1 MKLYLKGRLLLLTV
15 FTLLIACS
23 NENRNAYEDKI
34 MPNLSKS
41 AIIEILLAQKKSM
54 TSLTEE
60 ELTQIILELD
70 KDEFDRGELPT
81 SSKLWILVP
90 KEINKYNHYLLS
102 GHITTGSRAWQV
114 NPKRNTFL
122 LLRDQKT
129 GAISVKKTSRL
140 KGQQQAIRKQQITP
154 LSAQGEAPNELN
166 ASAWRHS
173 LEKIDI
179 LYNFSEAL
187 TAGNYTITQVYYDQK
202 TSSEHFIFHSES
214 NEQLIFPKV
223 SNAKVNTHS
232 VELKFVKNKSNISN
246 WKLNLIAFKLDEEPI
261 IMPLK
266 IDLTS
271 NKDSL
276 TFPFDKVNFE
286 NGIYQIYIDTGNE
299 LEGPFELIL

>member
-1 MKLYLKGRLLLLTV
+1 MKLYLKGRLLLITV
-15 FTLLIACS
+15 FTLLTACS
-23 NENRNAYEDKI
+23 NENRNVYEDKI

-70 KDEFDRGELPT
+70 KDEFDRDELPT

-90 KEINKYNHYLLS
+90 KEINKHNHYLLS
-102 GHITTGSRAWQV
+102 GQITTGSRAWQV

-129 GAISVKKTSRL
+129 GAISVKKPSRL
-140 KGQQQAIRKQQITP
+140 KGQQQAIRKQQTTP

-166 ASAWRHS
+166 ASAWRRS

-187 TAGNYTITQVYYDQK
+187 TTGNYTITQVYYDQK
-202 TSSEHFIFHSES
+202 TSSEHFIFYSES

-232 VELKFVKNKSNISN
+232 VELKFVKNKSNITN